1 MRILVTGIAA
11 FIGFAACRLSEASL
25 AQRLVPS

>member
-11 FIGFAACRLSEASL
+11 LIGFAVCWLSEASL